1 MNPLIK
7 MAAQQ
12 ANSGMPIMQMV
23 EQFKAFKQQWTPSS
37 ADAKIRDMLDKGQI
51 NRGQL
56 EQAQQMASKLK
67 NFFK

>member
-1 MNPLIK
+1 MNPLIR

-12 ANSGMPIMQMV
+12 ANSGMPIMQME
-23 EQFKAFKQQWTPSS
+23 EQFKAFKRQWTPSS